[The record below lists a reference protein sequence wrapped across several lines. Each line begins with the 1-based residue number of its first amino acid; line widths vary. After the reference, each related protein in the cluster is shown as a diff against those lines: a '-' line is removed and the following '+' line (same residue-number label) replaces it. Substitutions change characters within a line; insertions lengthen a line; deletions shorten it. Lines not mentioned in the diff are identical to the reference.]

1 MANKSVFLLDDEF
14 PKIPEFIK
22 DAKYSKAIE
31 ADDLYHLA
39 LNEDWKNLS
48 YLQQLIK
55 DIRTSDEF
63 ASGDILLSGYSHP
76 EIALQNIDEGV
87 LPNIVVY
94 DWQYETQI
102 NHQNS
107 KTWLLEILEKTSAFV
122 FIYSYIEPQLSIIL
136 NDSAFNSYR
145 NRFQLFLKGGNIPQS
160 FSSEEFIYQYIVN
173 SVSNQVSISINGI
186 KIDFKSNNYLANA
199 SDILYLQ
206 RILGSKYFLD
216 ELTKI
221 DFEVNEAGIEKIL
234 NDSDKYIYYD
244 SLRKILINPKELGDN
259 AVIENYSKIT
269 FADVIKDFSIEILED
284 TLDRGFY
291 VLKN

>member
-1 MANKSVFLLDDEF
+1 MANRSVFLLDDEF

-22 DAKYSKAIE
+22 DDKYSKAIE

-76 EIALQNIDEGV
+76 EIALQNIDEGL
-87 LPNIVVY
+87 LPDIVVY

-107 KTWLLEILEKTSAFV
+107 KKWLLEILEKTSAFV

-136 NDSAFNSYR
+136 NDSGFNNYR

-186 KIDFKSNNYLANA
+186 KIDFKSNNYLDNA

-244 SLRKILINPKELGDN
+244 SKRKILINPNELGDN
-259 AVIENYSKIT
+259 AVTENYSKMT

-291 VLKN
+291 VLNS

>member
-1 MANKSVFLLDDEF
+1 MANRSVFLLDDEF
-14 PKIPEFIK
+14 PKIPEFIE
-22 DAKYSKAIE
+22 DGKYSKPIE

-39 LNEDWKNLS
+39 LNEDWKTLS

-55 DIRTSDEF
+55 DIRTSDEY

-76 EIALQNIDEGV
+76 EIALQSIDEGL
-87 LPNIVVY
+87 LPNIVIY

-102 NHQNS
+102 NHHNS
-107 KTWLLEILEKTSAFV
+107 KKWLLEILEKTSAFV
-122 FIYSYIEPQLSIIL
+122 FIYSFIEPQLSIIL
-136 NDSAFNSYR
+136 NDSSFNSYR

-186 KIDFKSNNYLANA
+186 KIDFKSNNYLAKAN
-199 SDILYLQ
+199 DILYLQ
-206 RILGSKYFLD
+206 RILGNKYFLD
-216 ELTKI
+216 ELAKI

-234 NDSDKYIYYD
+234 NDSDRYIYYD
-244 SLRKILINPKELGDN
+244 SNRKILINPKELEDN
-259 AVIENYSKIT
+259 AITENYSQMT
-269 FADVIKDFSIEILED
+269 FADVIKDFSLEILED

-291 VLKN
+291 VIKN

>member
-1 MANKSVFLLDDEF
+1 MANRNVFLLDDEF
-14 PKIPEFIK
+14 PKIKEFIRE
-22 DAKYSKAIE
+22 DKYSRAIN

-39 LNEDWKNLS
+39 LNENWKSLS

-63 ASGDILLSGYSHP
+63 ASGDIYLNGYSNP
-76 EIALQNIDEGV
+76 EIALQSIENGIMPD
-87 LPNIVVY
+87 IIIY
-94 DWQYETQI
+94 DWQYGAEL
-102 NHQNS
+102 NHKNS
-107 KTWLLEILEKTSAFV
+107 KDWLLEIFEKTSAFV
-122 FIYSYIEPQLSIIL
+122 FVYSFIEPQLSILL
-136 NDSAFNSYR
+136 NESIFNNYR
-145 NRFQLFLKGGNIPQS
+145 NRFQLFLKGGKIPQS
-160 FSSEEFIYQYIVN
+160 FTSEEFIYQFIVN

-206 RILGSKYFLD
+206 RILGNKYFLD

-221 DFEVNEAGIEKIL
+221 DFELNEAGIEKIL
-234 NDSDKYIYYD
+234 NDSDKFIYYD
-244 SLRKILINPKELGDN
+244 SKRKILINPKEIESN
-259 AVIENYSKIT
+259 VITESYSKLT
-269 FADVIKDFSIEILED
+269 FTDVIKNFSIGILED

>member
-1 MANKSVFLLDDEF
+1 MANRNVFLLDDEF
-14 PKIPEFIK
+14 PKIPDFIK
-22 DAKYSKAIE
+22 DDKYSKAMG

-55 DIRTSDEF
+55 DIRTSNEF

-76 EIALQNIDEGV
+76 EIALQDIDDGL
-87 LPNIVVY
+87 LPNIVIY
-94 DWQYETQI
+94 DWQYDAQI

-107 KTWLLEILEKTSAFV
+107 KKWLLEILEKTSAFV
-122 FIYSYIEPQLSIIL
+122 FIYSYIEPQISVLL
-136 NDSAFNSYR
+136 NTPIFNNYR

-160 FSSEEFIYQYIVN
+160 FSSEEFIYQFIVN
-173 SVSNQVSISINGI
+173 SVSNQVAISINGI

-234 NDSDKYIYYD
+234 NDFDQFIYYD
-244 SLRKILINPKELGDN
+244 SGRKILINPKELEDST
-259 AVIENYSKIT
+259 VIKNYSKMT
-269 FADVIKDFSIEILED
+269 FADVIKNFSLDILED

-291 VLKN
+291 VLKS